1 VKKLHKFILQSY
13 LGPLILTFFIA
24 LFVLLMQ
31 WLWKYIDEL
40 VGKGLEWYIIAK
52 LLLYVSTWL
61 VPMALPLAVLLASIM
76 TFGSL
81 GEYNELTA
89 LKSSGISLQRIL
101 LPIIVLS
108 VIMSIGAFY
117 FSNHIIPYTN
127 LKMSSLLWDVRQLRP
142 ELNIKE
148 GVFFNG
154 IDNYSIKIGEKNKQN
169 NTLYDIM
176 IYNHLKEHK
185 GNINTTIADSGYM
198 KVTPDSRFLVLQ
210 LYSGKSYEEQ
220 IEKNVRNA
228 DKKHPQRRETF
239 EEQTLM
245 FRLKGFD
252 LTRTD
257 ENLFKKHYQMLN
269 LGQLS
274 TAVDSLKIT
283 RENRQELFYTN
294 ILKSNYFKII
304 PNRDKRN
311 PDTSNIMLD
320 TIQLYDKSFDIDSVF
335 ESLEYEKKKKAID
348 LALNYARST
357 NSYIVSSKKDLHNRA
372 KWINRHLIEWHRKFS
387 LSFACLVLFFI
398 GAPLGAIIRKGGLG
412 MPMVVSVLFF
422 LLYYIISI
430 TGEKFV
436 REGIL
441 PSYQGMW
448 LSSVILLPL
457 GIFLTYKATTD
468 SAVLNIDTYMNFFKR
483 IIKLKN
489 KKSSN

>member
-1 VKKLHKFILQSY
+1 MKKLHKFILQSY

-335 ESLEYEKKKKAID
+335 ESLEYEKKKKD
-348 LALNYARST
+348 
-357 NSYIVSSKKDLHNRA
+357 
-372 KWINRHLIEWHRKFS
+372 
-387 LSFACLVLFFI
+387 
-398 GAPLGAIIRKGGLG
+398 
-412 MPMVVSVLFF
+412 
-422 LLYYIISI
+422 
-430 TGEKFV
+430 
-436 REGIL
+436 
-441 PSYQGMW
+441 
-448 LSSVILLPL
+448 
-457 GIFLTYKATTD
+457 
-468 SAVLNIDTYMNFFKR
+468 
-483 IIKLKN
+483 
-489 KKSSN
+489 

>member
-1 VKKLHKFILQSY
+1 
-13 LGPLILTFFIA
+13 
-24 LFVLLMQ
+24 MQ

-40 VGKGLEWYIIAK
+40 VGKGLEWFIIAK

-61 VPMALPLAVLLASIM
+61 VPMALPLAILLASIM

-81 GEYNELTA
+81 GEFNELTA

-101 LPIIVLS
+101 YPIIILS
-108 VIMSIGAFY
+108 IIMSIGAFY

-127 LKMSSLLWDVRQLRP
+127 LKMSSLLWDVRQMRP

-148 GVFFNG
+148 GVFYNG
-154 IDNYSIKIGEKNKQN
+154 IDNYSMKIGRKNKKN

-176 IYNHLKEHK
+176 IYNHTKDHK

-198 KVTPDSRFLVLQ
+198 KVTPDSRFLILQ
-210 LYSGKSYEEQ
+210 LFNGKSYEEQ
-220 IEKNVRNA
+220 IEKNIRNA

-274 TAVDSLKIT
+274 SQVDSLVIAK
-283 RENRQELFYTN
+283 EKRQNLFYNN
-294 ILKSNYFKII
+294 IMRSNYFKII
-304 PNRDKRN
+304 PKRKKAMK
-311 PDTSNIMLD
+311 DTVNNITDSIVSSDFSYLN
-320 TIQLYDKSFDIDSVF
+320 IDSIF
-335 ESLEYEKKKKAID
+335 ESLEYDKRKKAID

-357 NSYIVSSKKDLHNRA
+357 NSYIISSKKDLNNRT
-372 KWINRHLIEWHRKFS
+372 KWINRHDIEWHRKFS

-398 GAPLGAIIRKGGLG
+398 GAPLGAIIRKGGFG
-412 MPMVVSVLFF
+412 MPMVVSVVFF
-422 LLYYIISI
+422 LVYYIISI

-436 REGIL
+436 RESLL
-441 PSYQGMW
+441 PAYFGMW
-448 LSSVILLPL
+448 LSSIILLPL

-468 SAVLNIDTYMNFFKR
+468 SAVLNIDTYLNFFK
-483 IIKLKN
+483 KLFKRKN
-489 KKSSN
+489 K